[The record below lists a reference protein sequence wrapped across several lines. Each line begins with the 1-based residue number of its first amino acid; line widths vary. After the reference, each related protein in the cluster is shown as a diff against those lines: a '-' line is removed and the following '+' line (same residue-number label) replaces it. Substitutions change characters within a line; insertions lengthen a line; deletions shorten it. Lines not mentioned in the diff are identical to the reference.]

1 MSRNKFI
8 ALVLVVAVMLGSISS
23 VFAQD
28 TLTIWADDT
37 RSPILEELGAEFEA
51 EFGIAVEVVEL
62 GFGDIRDQVKTA
74 APAGEGP
81 DIIIGA
87 HDWLGELVINGLLEP
102 MDLGDQAEDFF
113 GPALEAF
120 TYEGVLYAVPYA
132 TENIALVYNPELV
145 EEAPTTWEEVY
156 AISEEL
162 AESGDAQYGF
172 VRQSGDGYH
181 FYPIMSAFGG
191 YVFGTNEDGTWNPS
205 DIGFDNDGGLASGD
219 FYDDFVAA
227 GLAPSAVDY
236 DVMHSLFEGGDAAM
250 IVTGPWAIPRIQES
264 GVPFVVAG
272 LPEGPAGPSQP
283 FLGAQ
288 GFMISSFSENKLLA
302 EAFLLDF
309 VATEDAMQALFD
321 ADPRPSAFLAVREAI
336 EDENIQGFIDAGSNA
351 VAMPN
356 IPEMSSVWT
365 AWENALQLISS
376 GELSGEEAFTDAAT
390 QIRNLLS
397 GEESSDDSES

>member
-1 MSRNKFI
+1 MSRKMLI
-8 ALVLVVAVMLGSISS
+8 TLLLITAVILGTFSS

-28 TLTIWADDT
+28 SLTIWADDT
-37 RSPILEELGAEFEA
+37 RAPILEELGADFEA

-62 GFGDIRDQVKTA
+62 GFGDIRDQMKTA

-87 HDWLGELVINGLLEP
+87 HDWLGELVINALLEP
-102 MDLGDQAEDFF
+102 IELGEQAEDFF
-113 GPALEAF
+113 QPALDAF
-120 TYEGVLYAVPYA
+120 TYEGTLYAVPYA
-132 TENIALVYNPELV
+132 TENIAFVYNPELV
-145 EEAPTTWEEVY
+145 PEAPTTWEEVY
-156 AISEEL
+156 EISQEL
-162 AESGDAQYGF
+162 VANGDAEYGF

-181 FYPIMSAFGG
+181 FYPIMTAFGG
-191 YVFGTNEDGTWNPS
+191 YVFGENEDGTWDPS
-205 DIGFDNDGGLASGD
+205 DLGFDNEGALESGD
-219 FYDDFVAA
+219 FYAQFVEE
-227 GLAPSAVDY
+227 GLAPSSVDY
-236 DVMHSLFEGGDAAM
+236 DVMHSLFENEQAAM
-250 IVTGPWAIPRIQES
+250 IVTGPWAIPRIEES
-264 GVPFVVAG
+264 SVPFEVTG

-288 GFMISSFSENKLLA
+288 GFMISSFSDNTLLA

-309 VATEDAMQALFD
+309 VATEEAMQALFE
-321 ADPRPSAFLAVREAI
+321 ADPRPSAFLPVLENI
-336 EDENIQGFIDAGSNA
+336 EDENIQGFIDAGTNA

-376 GELSGEEAFTDAAT
+376 GELGGSEAFSDAAT

-397 GEESSDDSES
+397 GEESTDSDS